1 MLLTQK
7 EWPGR
12 QGQECLPS
20 TYLRG
25 ELRSPDNIFISG
37 EQELLK
43 KINGGGGGRHTE
55 ALITLLL
62 LYFVFNVE
70 YPKKCLNLYLFLQR
84 YILKVYDRARL
95 PTKAMAIFERT
106 KLQKL
111 YFFNDSLVIL
121 RLKVLKVRTRE
132 PHRIQMSL

>member
-1 MLLTQK
+1 M
-7 EWPGR
+7 
-12 QGQECLPS
+12 
-20 TYLRG
+20 
-25 ELRSPDNIFISG
+25 
-37 EQELLK
+37 
-43 KINGGGGGRHTE
+43 GGGGGRHTE
-55 ALITLLL
+55 ALISLLL

-111 YFFNDSLVIL
+111 YFFNDSLVTL